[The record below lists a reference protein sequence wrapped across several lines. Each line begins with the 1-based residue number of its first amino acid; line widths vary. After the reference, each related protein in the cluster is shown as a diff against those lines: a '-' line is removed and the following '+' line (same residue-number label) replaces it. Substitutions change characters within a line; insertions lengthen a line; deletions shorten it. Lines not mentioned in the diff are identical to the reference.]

1 MPLITILRS
10 IAARNLRRI
19 ALMAVVAGLSN
30 AAVLALINMAAD
42 RQSSSSG
49 DDGGGGTV
57 ILALGFVGVV
67 LMYTFSQ
74 RFLMFEAAREVEGLI
89 HRIRTRLIE
98 AVRHSELA
106 DIEHIGR
113 TRIYNGLS
121 KEIQTLAQSSAT
133 LALIFQMSML
143 VLFTMAYLAFLS
155 MTAFLL
161 AVGFIGVA
169 IVLYLGRARHASK
182 AVQEATEAEYGL
194 DVLVTGILDG
204 FKEVKLNARRSGELV
219 EDLVKASLQASDQRV
234 KAHLGFAQNLIFSQ
248 NIFFLLLGTMVFVV
262 PALSSATA
270 YSDTLLK
277 TTTVILFV
285 IGPLGG
291 LVGSVPIVANAN
303 TAAAHLLELERLL
316 EESAGPK
323 EDWDGQAAG
332 PAPSFQQ
339 IELRGVTFHFEETAG
354 QYAFQV
360 GPVDLTIRAGETIFI
375 SGGNGSGKSTLLRL
389 LTALYLPQQGTIS
402 VDGRPVTH
410 ANAVSYRALFSAVF
424 SDFHLFKRTYGV
436 DPDAVE
442 EVDELLRL
450 FEIDTKTGIAGDAF
464 TTVDLS
470 AGQRKRL
477 ALIVAVLERRP
488 ICILDEWA
496 ADQDPHFR
504 QKFYDELLRMLK
516 DRGITVI
523 AVTHDDRYYDRADRR
538 LHMEE
543 GRIVSVGPENAHA

>member
-30 AAVLALINMAAD
+30 AMVLALINMAAD
-42 RQSSSSG
+42 QRSSS
-49 DDGGGGTV
+49 DGGDGSLV
-57 ILALGFVGVV
+57 LALMFVGVV
-67 LMYTFSQ
+67 LLYTFSQ
-74 RFLMFEAAREVEGLI
+74 RFLMFEAAREVETLI

-161 AVGFIGVA
+161 AIGFIGVA
-169 IVLYLGRARHASK
+169 IALYLGRAKQAGK

-194 DVLVTGILDG
+194 DILVTGILDG
-204 FKEVKLNARRSGELV
+204 FKEVKLNARRSGELT
-219 EDLVKASLQASDQRV
+219 EDLVKASLQAADQRI

-248 NIFFLLLGTMVFVV
+248 NVFFLLLGTMVFVV

-291 LVGSVPIVANAN
+291 LVGSVPILANAN
-303 TAAAHLLELERLL
+303 TAAAHVLELERILA
-316 EESAGPK
+316 ESAGPK

-332 PAPSFQQ
+332 PASSFRQ
-339 IELRGVTFHFEETAG
+339 IDLRGVAFHFEDRPG

-410 ANAVSYRALFSAVF
+410 ANAVAYRALFSSVF
-424 SDFHLFKRTYGV
+424 SDYHLFKRIYGIEQ
-436 DPDAVE
+436 DATGE
-442 EVDELLRL
+442 ADKLLRL
-450 FEIDTKTGIAGDAF
+450 FEIDAKTGIVGDAF

-543 GRIVSVGPENAHA
+543 GRIVSIGPENARA

>member
-42 RQSSSSG
+42 RQSSSG
-49 DDGGGGTV
+49 EDGGGGTV
-57 ILALGFVGVV
+57 VLALGFVGVV

-74 RFLMFEAAREVEGLI
+74 RFLMFEAAREVEALI

-106 DIEHIGR
+106 DIDHIGR

-291 LVGSVPIVANAN
+291 LVGSVPILANAN

-339 IELRGVTFHFEETAG
+339 IELRGVTFHFEETPG

>member
-42 RQSSSSG
+42 RQSSST
-49 DDGGGGTV
+49 DGGGSGSTV
-57 ILALGFVGVV
+57 VLALMFVGVV

-74 RFLMFEAAREVEGLI
+74 RFLMFEAAREVESLI

-161 AVGFIGVA
+161 AIGFIGVA
-169 IVLYLGRARHASK
+169 IVLYLGRAKHASK

-194 DVLVTGILDG
+194 DVLVTGILEG
-204 FKEVKLNARRSGELV
+204 FKEVKLNARRSGELL
-219 EDLVKASLQASDQRV
+219 EDLVKASRQASDQRI

-291 LVGSVPIVANAN
+291 LVGSVPILANAN

-332 PAPSFQQ
+332 PAPSFQR
-339 IELRGVTFHFEETAG
+339 IELRGVTFHFEETPG

-360 GPVDLTIRAGETIFI
+360 GPVDLTIQAGETIFI

-389 LTALYLPQQGTIS
+389 LTALYLPQLGTIS

-410 ANAVSYRALFSAVF
+410 ANAASYRALFSAVF

-436 DPDAVE
+436 DPEAVA

-450 FEIDTKTGIAGDAF
+450 FEIDAKTGVAGDAF

-516 DRGITVI
+516 DRAITVI

-543 GRIVSVGPENAHA
+543 GRIVSVGPENVDA

>member
-339 IELRGVTFHFEETAG
+339 IELRGVTFHFEETPG